1 MNLFIYSTMK
11 KENVV
16 STLNLQQDLEKKIK
30 QMLLFFNNLIRKID
44 LKIKIKNIFILLIIK
59 INRHLQ

>member
-11 KENVV
+11 IEHVV

>member
-1 MNLFIYSTMK
+1 MK
-11 KENVV
+11 IEHVV

>member
-11 KENVV
+11 IEHVV

-44 LKIKIKNIFILLIIK
+44 LKIKIKNIFILLII
-59 INRHLQ
+59 